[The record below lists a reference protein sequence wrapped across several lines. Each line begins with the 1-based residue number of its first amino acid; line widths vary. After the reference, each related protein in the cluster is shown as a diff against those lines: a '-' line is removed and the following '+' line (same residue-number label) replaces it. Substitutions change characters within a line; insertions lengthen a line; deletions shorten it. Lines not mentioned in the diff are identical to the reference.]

1 MAVTSI
7 FSGCGTALVTP
18 FQENLSLDEKALRKL
33 VRRQVDAGINF
44 LVPCGTTGENPTL
57 SHEEHLRVVD
67 ITMEEAAGRVPVLAG
82 CGGYNTA
89 EIIDLAR
96 ELEAMRVSGLL
107 SVAPYYSKP
116 TQEGLFQH
124 YETIAEAV
132 SLPIVLYN
140 VPGRTSVNI
149 EPATVRRLANI
160 ENIVGMKEASGNI
173 SQIGMICAQARH
185 EFTVLSGDDAVT
197 LPAIALG
204 ARGVI
209 SVASNEIPVE
219 MTKLAALCL
228 AGNFEEA
235 RALHRRLLPL
245 MEVNFAESNPIPVKA
260 AMAQMGL
267 IEPVWRLPL
276 CPPRPETMEKI
287 RGVLESMGLVGNR
300 HAARVN

>member
-1 MAVTSI
+1 
-7 FSGCGTALVTP
+7 
-18 FQENLSLDEKALRKL
+18 
-33 VRRQVDAGINF
+33 
-44 LVPCGTTGENPTL
+44 
-57 SHEEHLRVVD
+57 
-67 ITMEEAAGRVPVLAG
+67 
-82 CGGYNTA
+82 
-89 EIIDLAR
+89 
-96 ELEAMRVSGLL
+96 
-107 SVAPYYSKP
+107 
-116 TQEGLFQH
+116 
-124 YETIAEAV
+124 
-132 SLPIVLYN
+132 
-140 VPGRTSVNI
+140 
-149 EPATVRRLANI
+149 
-160 ENIVGMKEASGNI
+160 MKEASGNI

-209 SVASNEIPVE
+209 SVASNEIPAE
-219 MTKLAALCL
+219 MTQLAALCL
-228 AGNFEEA
+228 AGNFDEA